1 MDIHQSVSEIH
12 NVMVKN
18 VNNLS
23 LLTDLLSVFDR
34 RIHSKAA
41 LPNLLFEKAA
51 RRSPKKNSDA
61 WMSIHHCSVYVAPSF
76 RRTFTVSI
84 WQLCTENIANC
95 SLHDMHVVFLVGKI
109 TSPCTQALP
118 SFLPSLVSEQA
129 TTWTIT

>member
-61 WMSIHHCSVYVAPSF
+61 WMAYITAVFMWHLLFVGHLRSVSGNSVQKILPLVLYTICMWFFLSERLL
-76 RRTFTVSI
+76 RRARKLF
-84 WQLCTENIANC
+84 
-95 SLHDMHVVFLVGKI
+95 
-109 TSPCTQALP
+109 LP
-118 SFLPSLVSEQA
+118 SFLPSCQSRRPRGP
-129 TTWTIT
+129 